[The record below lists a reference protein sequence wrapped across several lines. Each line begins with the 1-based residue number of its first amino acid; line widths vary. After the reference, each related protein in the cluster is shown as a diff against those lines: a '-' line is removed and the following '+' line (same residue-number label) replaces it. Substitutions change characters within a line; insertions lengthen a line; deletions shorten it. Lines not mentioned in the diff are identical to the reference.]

1 MLPLHL
7 FLLSCFHFRSNQ
19 LLIFDL
25 CVQMASSHLNLQSD
39 GIFFR
44 LRNWDGGGWDDA
56 VVGVVGVDDDESLKF
71 RDAILVQRCDFS
83 SEWRW

>member
-25 CVQMASSHLNLQSD
+25 CVQMVSSHLNLQSD
-39 GIFFR
+39 GIF
-44 LRNWDGGGWDDA
+44 LTQRNSAICVGGSGMV
-56 VVGVVGVDDDESLKF
+56 VVGMMQWWG
-71 RDAILVQRCDFS
+71 
-83 SEWRW
+83 WW